1 MSDFSAREFFDWL
14 EKLPVQ
20 QQWDLSLDDISVIQT
35 WLYSAGY
42 SVGIDQEQLAALN
55 FTDEDTSFQ
64 DAMERL
70 SLGFFSLMK
79 LPLCPSRVFFL
90 FEEMRK
96 PVLMSFPTAR
106 AACSKRFL
114 NFI

>member
-42 SVGIDQEQLAALN
+42 SVGIDHEQLAALN
-55 FTDEDTSFQ
+55 FTDEYTSFQ

-70 SLGFFSLMK
+70 SLGFFLDEASP
-79 LPLCPSRVFFL
+79 LPFKSVLPIRGD
-90 FEEMRK
+90 EEAGFD
-96 PVLMSFPTAR
+96 VVSDGS